1 MPVVFPWA
9 DDATPANLQIADSHT
24 AFLGYFRV
32 HRYLLRHRRHA
43 GGWTGWMTREV
54 FERQP
59 TVAVLLYDPRA
70 DTVVLL
76 TQFRLGALAAGK
88 PCWQREIVAGEID
101 GNETP
106 DAVARRET
114 LEEAGAA
121 IYRLIPMH
129 DVVVSPGPSTERA
142 RIYCGLVD
150 SRMLGGLHGVAAEQE
165 DIRAEVVAFA
175 RAWDMLRT
183 GSIDNAPAIIA
194 LQWLALH
201 RTELRADAR
210 G

>member
-1 MPVVFPWA
+1 MPIDRATARDV
-9 DDATPANLQIADSHT
+9 TPANVQIADSHT
-24 AFLGYFRV
+24 AFVGHFRV

-43 GGWTGWMTREV
+43 GDWSGWMTREV
-54 FERQP
+54 FERRP

-70 DTVVLL
+70 DAVVLL

-88 PCWQREIVAGEID
+88 PCWQHEIVAGEID
-101 GNETP
+101 LDEAP
-106 DAVARRET
+106 DTVARRET

-129 DVVVSPGPSTERA
+129 DVVISPGPSTERA

-150 SRMLGGLHGVAAEQE
+150 SRSLGGLHGLAKEQE
-165 DIRAEVVAFA
+165 DIRAEVVPFA
-175 RAWDMLRT
+175 RAWAMLAEGT
-183 GSIDNAPAIIA
+183 IDNAPAIIA
-194 LQWLALH
+194 LQWLAIN
-201 RTELRADAR
+201 RPDLRAGVR